1 MTAKKTSLL
10 LFLFLA
16 GLVFA
21 GDVASFQNLG
31 FSADGRYFMFS
42 QYGIDGNT
50 RNPYAEIYT
59 VDVHR
64 NRFVSGGVWRKE
76 YPVGTTIGDTGQKA
90 LFALYPTALNLRN
103 RLKIDVLDLGRP
115 VYFRVVGEND
125 NTKANNV
132 EVLDYTTGKT
142 YKGNIR
148 ETVTGQGASARSSFV
163 IDLEILAKSGDVQGR
178 YTVGTPS
185 VSRRGVLD
193 YTIVQIIIAPGNQG
207 LVIVVER
214 EEDDGRGGVNIRY
227 MVETLSL

>member
-10 LFLFLA
+10 LFLLLA
-16 GLVFA
+16 ALAFA

-59 VDVHR
+59 VDVPR
-64 NRFVSGGVWRKE
+64 NRFVSGGVWKKE

-90 LFALYPTALNLRN
+90 LFALYPSALSLRN
-103 RLKIDVLDLGRP
+103 RLRIDVLDLGRP

-125 NTKANNV
+125 NAKANSV
-132 EVLDYTTGKT
+132 EVLDYATGKT
-142 YKGNIR
+142 YKGGIRENIR
-148 ETVTGQGASARSSFV
+148 GSGASAQSTFV
-163 IDLEILAKSGDVQGR
+163 IDLEILNKNGSVEGR
-178 YTVGTPS
+178 YTVGTPNF
-185 VSRRGVLD
+185 SRRGVLD

-214 EEDDGRGGVNIRY
+214 EEDDGKGGVNIRY